1 MQVASVIVDVEVDC
15 DDDDAEN
22 PLEDALE
29 NAAVEPEAAESLD
42 LTDDPVLTLD
52 FDLIIFSFDLVWWHN
67 SNQATWA
74 CIALDE

>member
-22 PLEDALE
+22 PVEDALE

-52 FDLIIFSFDLVWWHN
+52 FDLIIFSFDLV
-67 SNQATWA
+67 
-74 CIALDE
+74 